1 MAYIASAAQPGRST
15 LLQFQNGSASPAVF
29 VTISEIKKMS
39 FTGAKLD
46 LADVTN
52 VQSGT
57 YREFLPT
64 LLDAGEISFEGNMIP
79 GDATQDV
86 LNTAF
91 TNAIKTNFQ
100 VLFPNANGN
109 IQFAGYVVGVERTI
123 EVDKAL
129 TISGRIK
136 ITGPITLSN

>member
-1 MAYIASAAQPGRST
+1 MAYIASAAQAGRST
-15 LLQFQNGSASPAVF
+15 LLQYEVGTASPAVWQ
-29 VTISEIKKMS
+29 TISEIKKMS
-39 FTGAKLD
+39 FTGSKLD

-64 LLDAGEISFEGNMIP
+64 LLDAGEISFEGNYIP
-79 GDATQDV
+79 GDSTQDV

-91 TNAIKTNFQ
+91 TNALKQNFQ
-100 VLFPNANGN
+100 VLFPNGNGN
-109 IQFAGYVVGVERTI
+109 IQFAGFVVSVERTI

-129 TISGRIK
+129 TIAGRIK

>member
-15 LLQFQNGSASPAVF
+15 LLQYQNGSASPAVW

-100 VLFPNANGN
+100 VLFPSSNGN
-109 IQFAGYVVGVERTI
+109 IQFAGYV
-123 EVDKAL
+123 
-129 TISGRIK
+129 
-136 ITGPITLSN
+136 